1 MGKVNKKCQER
12 EPRTL
17 QGGDKGRGSRVR
29 GIIEEWEANN
39 ARLITPLEVE
49 EKEGGTNLG

>member
-17 QGGDKGRGSRVR
+17 QGGEDKGRVECG
-29 GIIEEWEANN
+29 IEEWEANN